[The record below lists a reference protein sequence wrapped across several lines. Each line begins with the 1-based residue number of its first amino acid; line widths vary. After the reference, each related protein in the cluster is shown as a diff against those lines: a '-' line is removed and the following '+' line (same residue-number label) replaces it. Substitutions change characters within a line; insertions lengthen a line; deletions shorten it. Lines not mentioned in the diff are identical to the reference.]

1 MENKD
6 IYQLLDRFEA
16 SDLSTLEIKKGDEK
30 ILMKKGSSYYAP
42 VMEPKNLAAS
52 TGAETIADAGVGS
65 GAGASHGNDSSEKQ
79 SHGSDSKLK
88 EIKAPLVGLFYRT
101 PSPDDDPYVK
111 VGDKVSKGQ
120 VLCVIEAMKMF
131 NELKSPVD
139 GVIKNII
146 PESGAAVEFNQV
158 LFEVEEC

>member
-16 SDLSTLEIKKGDEK
+16 SDLTTLEIKKGEEK
-30 ILMKKGSSYYAP
+30 ILMKKGGSYYTP
-42 VMEPKNLAAS
+42 VMEPKIS
-52 TGAETIADAGVGS
+52 TIATNISDNAS
-65 GAGASHGNDSSEKQ
+65 DINAAAGAIEKDAP
-79 SHGSDSKLK
+79 SNCK
-88 EIKAPLVGLFYRT
+88 EIKAPLVGLFYRA
-101 PSPDDDPYVK
+101 PSPEDEPYVK
-111 VGDKVSKGQ
+111 LGDKVSKGQ
-120 VLCVIEAMKMF
+120 VLCIIEAMKMF